1 MHVCCHVKVRKQHTG
16 EVFVPGGNCTE
27 KRGLL
32 IAQALLE
39 QQSLFYKLAFC
50 ENALAHD
57 ICQLAGETGYYER
70 KLAYFARK

>member
-1 MHVCCHVKVRKQHTG
+1 MSGVAHVHVCRHVKVRKQHTG

-27 KRGLL
+27 KRGSL

-39 QQSLFYKLAFC
+39 QQSLFNKLAFC

-57 ICQLAGETGYYER
+57 MLACWR
-70 KLAYFARK
+70 NWIP